1 MVIALRISRYLLA
14 FLTVAVLCGATI
26 PAARAQV
33 AAAAATRTDIP
44 PASVAAPA
52 ERLNLAGIHNMG
64 KVSDVLFRGAQPEQQ
79 GFAEL
84 KKLGVTTVVDLRG
97 NRGPV
102 EWERGQVEAL
112 GMHFVNI
119 PVAGMGIPSDAQV
132 AQFLKL
138 FRDRPNEKVFVHCY
152 YGADRTGVM
161 VAAYR
166 IAQQSWTADRAV
178 NEMNSFGFH
187 TMWHRG
193 MRAYVRKFPNDFAS
207 QTAFAELRTVPAAR

>member
-14 FLTVAVLCGATI
+14 FLTAALCGAMI

-33 AAAAATRTDIP
+33 AAAAATRADIP
-44 PASVAAPA
+44 AVSVAAPA

-138 FRDRPNEKVFVHCY
+138 FRDRPNESQSSCY
-152 YGADRTGVM
+152 ACRAPSVCRRRSLAPSSDR
-161 VAAYR
+161 
-166 IAQQSWTADRAV
+166 
-178 NEMNSFGFH
+178 
-187 TMWHRG
+187 HR
-193 MRAYVRKFPNDFAS
+193 P
-207 QTAFAELRTVPAAR
+207 TV